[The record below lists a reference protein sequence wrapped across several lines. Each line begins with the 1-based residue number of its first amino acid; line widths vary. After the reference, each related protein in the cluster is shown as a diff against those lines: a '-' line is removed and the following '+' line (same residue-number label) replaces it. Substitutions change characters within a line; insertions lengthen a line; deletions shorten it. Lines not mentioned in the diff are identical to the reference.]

1 MTSQPPNAMRSSDR
15 ATRIEVS
22 FPSGSETLVGDLL
35 LPAGDGPHPVVLS
48 VEGTGQ
54 QNRHGDHIL
63 PDGTPQPRTRQRW
76 VGERLAAAGI
86 AQLCWDKRGVG
97 ASSGGDRSPGDPP
110 GTRDAHASPRT
121 DVEDLLAALAFLR
134 DHPSIDRRR
143 ITVMGTSAGV
153 YFTCRAAALT
163 DIPASYILW
172 GGVHMPIEDFA
183 HLIYDLPL
191 DYAARGTVERDWL
204 LANAPDYYRLALQ
217 WPDHLAAARAGEAT
231 YEWEDEGGPHR
242 SYLERLKQEMAAPY
256 PEQFANITAPVMVIH
271 GDRDLNV
278 DVSEAFA
285 VAEALRAGGNPDV
298 TLSIVPG
305 ATHEMRVAPS
315 DLDEEER
322 LRDRFIRHR
331 DDPLSQYFTDSVI
344 GWVRDTWARYPSQ
357 AVGGAAPPRM

>member
-1 MTSQPPNAMRSSDR
+1 MGSNDQVSRV
-15 ATRIEVS
+15 EVR
-22 FPSGSETLVGDLL
+22 FPSGSETLVGDLV

-97 ASSGGDRSPGDPP
+97 ASSGGDRAPGDPP
-110 GTRDAHASPRT
+110 GIRDAHASPRT

-172 GGVHMPIEDFA
+172 GGVHMPIEELGA
-183 HLIYDLPL
+183 AIYGLPL
-191 DYAARGTVERDWL
+191 DYAARGQAEHDWL
-204 LANAPDYYRLALQ
+204 LANTPEYYGLALQ
-217 WPDHLAAARAGEAT
+217 WPHYMAAARAGEDVH
-231 YEWEDEGGPHR
+231 EWEDERGRHR
-242 SYLERLKQEMAAPY
+242 SYLERVKQEMADPY
-256 PEQFANITAPVMVIH
+256 PQQFANITAPVMVIH

-278 DVSEAFA
+278 DVSEGFA
-285 VAEALRAGGNPDV
+285 AANALRAAGNPDV
-298 TLSIVPG
+298 TLTIVPG

-315 DLDEEER
+315 DISEEER
-322 LRDRFIRHR
+322 LHDRFIRHR
-331 DDPLSQYFTDSVI
+331 DDPLSEYFINSVI
-344 GWVRDTWARYPSQ
+344 GWIRDTWTRYP
-357 AVGGAAPPRM
+357 